1 MKRRNPVARAS
12 QQQRPGA
19 GRHKNKHWYDRRADA
34 VRVRKEL
41 EDKQWRDSPDG
52 YQHDGDVFW
61 VHRSEIKTMQ
71 VESDAQQE

>member
-1 MKRRNPVARAS
+1 MTKARKVEPVHIDWKDPDS
-12 QQQRPGA
+12 DW
-19 GRHKNKHWYDRRADA
+19 HWFYL
-34 VRVRKEL
+34 L
-41 EDKQWRDSPDG
+41 EMRGEWVKLQGRDSPDG